1 MSSIVNWLVF
11 IWYEMKTILFL
22 ILLLSSVTNLNA
34 QQIPKV
40 IEGRVISVKD
50 GDTIEILFEGKPL
63 VIRLAHIDCPE
74 LKKKQPFG
82 AAAKK
87 FTSDFC
93 FGKIVRV
100 ENDEK
105 FDRNRRLLAV
115 VYNETGSNLN
125 RQLVKAGLAWHFK
138 KYSSDMVYSQLEI
151 AARKNRVGLWAED
164 NPVPP
169 WDWRKPKH

>member
-1 MSSIVNWLVF
+1 MKIFLF
-11 IWYEMKTILFL
+11 ILAL
-22 ILLLSSVTNLNA
+22 IPSLANLNA
-34 QQIPKV
+34 QQISKL
-40 IEGRVISVKD
+40 IEGKVVGVRD
-50 GDTIEILFEGKPL
+50 GDTIVILFDGKPL

-93 FGKIVRV
+93 FGKMVRV

-105 FDRNRRLLAV
+105 FDRNQRLIGV
-115 VYNETGSNLN
+115 VYNQNGINLN
-125 RQLVKAGLAWHFK
+125 RQLVKAGLAWHFR
-138 KYSSDMVYSQLEI
+138 KYSSDQVYAQLEI
-151 AARKNRVGLWAED
+151 TARNNRIGLWSEN

-169 WDWRKPKH
+169 WDWRKPKN

>member
-1 MSSIVNWLVF
+1 MKIFLF
-11 IWYEMKTILFL
+11 ILTL
-22 ILLLSSVTNLNA
+22 IPSLSNLNA
-34 QQIPKV
+34 QQISKF
-40 IEGRVISVKD
+40 IEGKVVGVRD
-50 GDTIEILFEGKPL
+50 GDTIVILFDEKPL

-105 FDRNRRLLAV
+105 FDRNQRLIAV
-115 VYNETGSNLN
+115 VYNENGINLN
-125 RQLVKAGLAWHFK
+125 RQLVKAGLAWHFR
-138 KYSSDMVYSQLEI
+138 KYSSDQVYAQLEI
-151 AARKNRVGLWAED
+151 RARNNRIGLWSEN

-169 WDWRKPKH
+169 WDWRKPKN

>member
-1 MSSIVNWLVF
+1 MKIFLF
-11 IWYEMKTILFL
+11 ILTL
-22 ILLLSSVTNLNA
+22 IPSLANLNA
-34 QQIPKV
+34 QQISKLIEGKV
-40 IEGRVISVKD
+40 IAVRD
-50 GDTIEILFEGKPL
+50 GDTIEILFDGKPL

-93 FGKIVRV
+93 FGKMVRV

-105 FDRNRRLLAV
+105 FDRNHRLIAV
-115 VYNETGSNLN
+115 VYNENGINLN

-138 KYSSDMVYSQLEI
+138 KYSSDQVYSQLEVT
-151 AARKNRVGLWAED
+151 ARNNHIGLWSEK
-164 NPVPP
+164 NPIPP
-169 WDWRKPKH
+169 WDWRKPKN

>member
-1 MSSIVNWLVF
+1 LKIFLF
-11 IWYEMKTILFL
+11 ILAL
-22 ILLLSSVTNLNA
+22 IPSLANLNA
-34 QQIPKV
+34 QQISKL
-40 IEGRVISVKD
+40 IEGKVVGVRD
-50 GDTIEILFEGKPL
+50 GDTIVILFDGKPL

-93 FGKIVRV
+93 FGKMVRV

-105 FDRNRRLLAV
+105 FDRNQRLIAV
-115 VYNETGSNLN
+115 VYNENGINLN
-125 RQLVKAGLAWHFK
+125 RQLVKAGLAWHYR
-138 KYSSDMVYSQLEI
+138 KYSSDQVYAQLEI
-151 AARKNRVGLWAED
+151 TARNNRTGLWSEN

-169 WDWRKPKH
+169 WDWRKPKN